1 MNPRHYQKL
10 EECPG
15 RDSNP
20 MQGEKNSK
28 QDAPLLCT
36 ALYC

>member
-20 MQGEKNSK
+20 REAVENLL
-28 QDAPLLCT
+28 QDERLSPI
-36 ALYC
+36 ALF